1 MPRKVCEVTI
11 STQQINTVLRTYNK
25 QLKLSGVNR
34 YRKDTPPQSMKD
46 EVKISMEG
54 KRQQIY
60 KQTANHIVEKL
71 TSNTAVSPVKV
82 EEKQEG

>member
-1 MPRKVCEVTI
+1 MTI
-11 STQQINTVLRTYNK
+11 STQQIHTVLRTYNK

-34 YRKDTPPQSMKD
+34 YRKGTPPQSMKD
-46 EVKISMEG
+46 EVEISMEG

-71 TSNTAVSPVKV
+71 TSNVAASPVKAR
-82 EEKQEG
+82 EKQEGSI

>member
-1 MPRKVCEVTI
+1 MTI
-11 STQQINTVLRTYNK
+11 STQQIHTVLRTYNK
-25 QLKLSGVNR
+25 QLKLSGGNR

-46 EVKISMEG
+46 EVEISMEG

-71 TSNTAVSPVKV
+71 TTNAAVSPVKV
-82 EEKQEG
+82 EEKQDV